1 MPHTETVLSDNELNE
16 LREVY
21 TPSITY
27 LEAHKNYTYDFEKF
41 LKFSSVTKISSDPV
55 ALEAILT
62 HAYHALEKGLTMEVP
77 RPGFGVDAIILT
89 MATILKL
96 ERLGVI
102 GVATKGGRGMLKSY
116 VDFHNENGF
125 DKC

>member
-1 MPHTETVLSDNELNE
+1 MSDTEIVLSDNELNK

-21 TPSITY
+21 TPSITHA
-27 LEAHKNYTYDFEKF
+27 EAQKNYTYDFEKF

-96 ERLGVI
+96 ERLGMI
-102 GVATKGGRGMLKSY
+102 GVATKGGRGM
-116 VDFHNENGF
+116 
-125 DKC
+125 

>member
-1 MPHTETVLSDNELNE
+1 MSDTEIVLSDNELNK

-21 TPSITY
+21 TPSITHA
-27 LEAHKNYTYDFEKF
+27 EAQKNYTYDFEKF

-77 RPGFGVDAIILT
+77 RPWFWCGCNYSNDGNNFEVGAFRDDWCC
-89 MATILKL
+89 
-96 ERLGVI
+96 
-102 GVATKGGRGMLKSY
+102 Y
-116 VDFHNENGF
+116 
-125 DKC
+125 